1 MGAISLAVVLLII
14 GTGAVAGII
23 VNNNEKLSNL
33 DAKIQEKNQNRRL
46 DAVSKLEKASN
57 SQSLQNGSVQK
68 KSKHAKKMTF
78 FEFVKNPGEDFK
90 PDLWDLEVSQDAIT
104 SPDNSKIFK
113 GKIILRD
120 DKGKVTEQK
129 DTYFFL
135 PNLYIGPSHSLV
147 KPHLSDKGNVVDE
160 SPYLIRNGKD
170 KKVYTPFIPLSEVYT
185 GIEMDLLRNSKTSPY
200 LFDPPADD
208 KTLVDFVEIELER
221 DEVEDYVP
229 VNFKDPVQKAEYEA
243 YIAEMKA
250 MDENSKG
257 SARDMI
263 AGYLEKGVKAL
274 AKSKGKSGEGLKAFT
289 RSLTSQIVSHGG
301 VGFEPV
307 KVVSSKKVD
316 ASMSQVYDISRL
328 VGRTSSYSN
337 MGLYGA
343 SGTGQTNT
351 QGQSKASGAYDYY
364 DRINRAYLTNLAYQ
378 NATGHGIVEP
388 GDGMAPPP
396 PMDHHHS
403 GL

>member
-1 MGAISLAVVLLII
+1 MGALSVAFLAIVIGSLGGSYYLLKNAEKIDKE
-14 GTGAVAGII
+14 GLFRKKVKPTKQ
-23 VNNNEKLSNL
+23 NTSTQSNESEAEVKKVIN
-33 DAKIQEKNQNRRL
+33 KK
-46 DAVSKLEKASN
+46 
-57 SQSLQNGSVQK
+57 QS
-68 KSKHAKKMTF
+68 KKMTF

-90 PDLWDLEVSQDAIT
+90 PDLWELDVTQDAVT
-104 SPDNSKIFK
+104 SPENSKIFK
-113 GKIILRD
+113 GKIMVRNES
-120 DKGKVTEQK
+120 GMVVQER

-221 DEVEDYVP
+221 DEAEDYVP
-229 VNFKDPVQKAEYEA
+229 VNFKDPVQKAEYDA
-243 YIAEMKA
+243 YIAEMKE
-250 MDENSKG
+250 MDERSKG
-257 SARDMI
+257 SAKEHI
-263 AGYLEKGVKAL
+263 VSFLKKGAENL
-274 AKSKGKSGEGLKAFT
+274 AKVKGKSGDGLKAFT

-307 KVVSSKKVD
+307 KVVAAKKV
-316 ASMSQVYDISRL
+316 ATSSAEFYEQMGFVP
-328 VGRTSSYSN
+328 RTSSYSN

-351 QGQSKASGAYDYY
+351 QGQSKASDAYDYY